1 MSFPTRAIAG
11 AGAAGLAAALL
22 LSGGPTQAADSPQTF
37 SRTATFPVY
46 LNTSAADAASAEISA
61 VSADGKTVIYTD
73 ASGDRIG
80 FVNIADP
87 DAPAPAGVL
96 GLPGSP
102 TSVAVLGEYALV
114 AVSTGADF
122 THPDG
127 ELLVVDVATRSV
139 KRSIDLGG
147 QPDSVAVSPDGRF
160 VAVAIENERDED
172 VDDGEIP
179 QEPAGWLSVVDV
191 KPAVA
196 DWALRTVALT
206 GLAEVAPTDP
216 EPEYVSINSAGKAVV
231 SLQENNHLAIVDL
244 ATGKVDKHFSAGQ
257 VTVSAVDTE
266 DDDRISLTGSI
277 TARREPDG
285 VVWLGTD
292 RFATAN
298 EGDYQGGSRGWTVFD
313 TTGKVVFDAGNSL
326 EHLAVTHGI
335 YPDKRSDAKGVEPEN
350 VATGVFGGKPYLFVN
365 AERGN
370 FTAVYEVTDPAHPK
384 FVQLIPTANEPE
396 GVIAVPSRGLVV
408 ISSELD
414 DPDNG
419 LRGAVTIAKFGQ
431 APAYPSLVSAK
442 SGGLPIAWGA
452 LSGLTPATGEPAKLW
467 GVSDSVYAPTRLFAI
482 DTAATPAVITK
493 DVTVTKDGE
502 GVALDAEG
510 LATRP
515 GGGFWLAV
523 EGAKGPENKLVRI
536 DAAGAVQQ
544 EVPLPAD
551 ITAKL
556 GSNGLEGVAVTGSGA
571 TETVWV
577 AVQRELTGEKGTAR
591 IGRYRVTEGDWAWLG
606 YPLDAAQT
614 GAWIGLSEL
623 VALDADTFAV
633 IERDNQRGELA
644 KLKKVYTFDVPATL
658 GAGVNPVTKKLAV
671 DVLPALRAGHGWTQD
686 KLEGLTVGGDGN
698 VYAVTDNDGIDDAT
712 GETVFLRLGK
722 ANTVFPGVFPPADGG
737 EGGGLPV
744 TGAKVTTLVGIGLLV
759 LALGAGLFRLAR
771 RRRPAV

>member
-1 MSFPTRAIAG
+1 MPFTTRAIAG
-11 AGAAGLAAALL
+11 AGAVGLTASLL
-22 LSGGPTQAADSPQTF
+22 LSGGSSQAADPSPVF
-37 SRTATFPVY
+37 DRIATFPVY
-46 LNTSAADAASAEISA
+46 RNTSAGDAASAEISA
-61 VSADGKTVIYTD
+61 VSADGKKVIYTD

-80 FVNIADP
+80 FVDITDP
-87 DAPAPAGVL
+87 GAPAPGGVL
-96 GLPGSP
+96 ALPGAP

-127 ELLVVDVATRSV
+127 ELLIVDVATRAV
-139 KRSIDLGG
+139 TRSIDLNG
-147 QPDSVAVSPDGRF
+147 QPDSVAVSPDGKY
-160 VAVAIENERDED
+160 VAIAIENERDED
-172 VDDGEIP
+172 VNDGEIP
-179 QEPAGWLSVVDV
+179 QAPAGRLAVVDV
-191 KPAVA
+191 KPAPA
-196 DWALRTVALT
+196 DWALRTVELT
-206 GLAEVAPTDP
+206 GLAEVAPSDP
-216 EPEYVSINSAGKAVV
+216 EPEYVSINTANKAVV

-244 ATGKVDKHFSAGQ
+244 ATGAVDKHFSAGQ
-257 VTVSAVDTE
+257 VTVTEVDTA
-266 DDDRISLTGSI
+266 DDDHIALTGSV

-298 EGDYQGGSRGWTVFD
+298 EGDYEGGSRGWSVFD
-313 TTGKVVFDAGNSL
+313 TSGKVVYDAGNSL
-326 EHLAVTHGI
+326 EHLAVTHGL

-350 VATGVFGGKPYLFVN
+350 VAAGVFGGVPYLFVN

-370 FTAVYEVTDPAHPK
+370 FTAVYDVSDAAEPK
-384 FVQLIPTANEPE
+384 FVQVIPTANEPE

-419 LRGAVTIAKFGQ
+419 LRGAVTIARFGQ
-431 APAYPSLVSAK
+431 APAYPSLVSAQT
-442 SGGLPIAWGA
+442 GGLPTGWGA
-452 LSGLTPATGEPAKLW
+452 LSGLTPAAGEPGRLW
-467 GVSDSVYAPTRLFAI
+467 AVSDSVYAPTRLFGI
-482 DTAATPAVITK
+482 DTTVTPAVITK
-493 DVTVTKDGE
+493 DVTVTKDGK

-510 LATRP
+510 LAVRP

-544 EVPLPAD
+544 EVALPAD
-551 ITAKL
+551 VTAKL
-556 GSNGLEGVAVTGSGA
+556 GSNGLEGVAITGSGA

-606 YPLDAAQT
+606 YPLDT
-614 GAWIGLSEL
+614 PPSGWSGLSEL
-623 VALDADTFAV
+623 VALDGDTFAV

-644 KLKKVYTFDVPATL
+644 ALKKVYTFDVPATL
-658 GAGVNPVTKKLAV
+658 GAGVTPVTKKLAL

-686 KLEGLTVGGDGN
+686 KLEGLTVGGDGR

-722 ANTVFPGVFPPADGG
+722 AGDVFPGVFPP
-737 EGGGLPV
+737 GGGDLPV
-744 TGAKVTTLVGIGLLV
+744 TGVKITTLIGAGLLV
-759 LALGAGLFRLAR
+759 LALGLGLFRLAR
-771 RRRPAV
+771 RRRPAP